1 MRYYFQML
9 HVTKMNLPAKMEN
22 AFEALGIAMAKMTAV
37 TNQMKKVVL
46 VRKSIRYTLC
56 PKLFKL
62 IFCCLK
68 PVQNC
73 SHVYII
79 LPLMKV

>member
-1 MRYYFQML
+1 ML

-46 VRKSIRYTLC
+46 VRKSIRHTSVLNYS
-56 PKLFKL
+56 
-62 IFCCLK
+62 
-68 PVQNC
+68 N
-73 SHVYII
+73 
-79 LPLMKV
+79 